1 MKASEILTEEH
12 ELVVRMLDCLDTL
25 ARRFEATGR
34 IEAGL
39 ARQTVD
45 FFRNFADRCHHG
57 KEEMHFFPRMEAR
70 GFERE
75 GGPTGV
81 MLMEHEQGRAAV
93 RGMAAAIDGD
103 SVAEFVQHAAAYS
116 ALLRQHIEKENH
128 CLYAMADS
136 AFTAQDQEALTGR
149 FAQSEAK
156 ELAGLREKYATQ
168 AAAIAAQL
176 KTPPPGKRSGQ

>member
-1 MKASEILTEEH
+1 MKASELLTEEH
-12 ELVVRMLDCLDTL
+12 ELIARMLDCLDTL
-25 ARRFEATGR
+25 ATRCQAEGKLDA
-34 IEAGL
+34 AL

-57 KEEMHFFPRMEAR
+57 KEETHFFPKMEAR
-70 GFERE
+70 GFPRE

-93 RGMAAAIDGD
+93 RGMTAAIDGN
-103 SVAEFVQHAAAYS
+103 SVAEFVRHAADYS

-136 AFTAQDQEALTGR
+136 AFTAPDQADLTGR
-149 FAQSEAK
+149 FAQTERT
-156 ELAGLREKYATQ
+156 ELAGLREKYQAL
-168 AAAIAAQL
+168 AAAIEAQL
-176 KTPPPGKRSGQ
+176 ASGADHGRKQ